1 MKLPFLFGGLVGGLA
16 MGAMTSHAIGIVLCG
31 MFGALAGAICGHV
44 IDREEQRAHD
54 RTRHLDDIIGIT
66 NGSMGAP
73 PGSIPPPAPDDSA
86 ELEIWAREWLTP
98 PPPTVG

>member
-1 MKLPFLFGGLVGGLA
+1 MKLPFLFGGLVGGVA
-16 MGAMTSHAIGIVLCG
+16 MGAMTSHAIGMVLCG
-31 MFGALAGAICGHV
+31 MFGGALGLICGHV
-44 IDREEQRAHD
+44 MDREESRARA
-54 RTRHLDDIIGIT
+54 RTRELDDIIGIT

-98 PPPTVG
+98 PPPAVG